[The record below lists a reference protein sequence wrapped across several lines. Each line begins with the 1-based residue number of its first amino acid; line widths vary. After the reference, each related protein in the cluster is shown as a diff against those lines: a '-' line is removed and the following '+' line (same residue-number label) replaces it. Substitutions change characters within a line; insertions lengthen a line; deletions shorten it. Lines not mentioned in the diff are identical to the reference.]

1 MESFINAIMS
11 GLISGSLYAS
21 MALGLT
27 ILYGISHVWN
37 FGHGIIAVTG
47 GYITWTL
54 MDRLGLGLLPS
65 LILSLPAMAIFG
77 WLLYLLTISRL
88 LKKPNWEYSTIIFLL
103 GFAIL
108 LENAIQQIFG
118 PRIKSIPKFVQG
130 SIEIGMISITWQEI
144 ILAVIV
150 ITAIISL
157 NLFFKFTQLGQ
168 AMRAVAESPEGAKV
182 VGINIQKIF
191 GYTFALAFIMTG
203 LSGILLGTKYY
214 MTPHV
219 GWHWMIIGFIVV
231 VFGGLGSTT
240 GTIYAAMILGLIEAF
255 VSLYLGMIW
264 VWPVWFIIFVITLL
278 VRPQGILGGRA
289 G

>member
-1 MESFINAIMS
+1 MESFVNAIVS

-37 FGHGIIAVTG
+37 FGHGIIAVVG
-47 GYITWTL
+47 GYITWTF
-54 MDRLGLGLLPS
+54 MEQLGLGIVPS
-65 LILSLPAMAIFG
+65 LVLSLPVMAIFG
-77 WLLYLLTISRL
+77 WLLYRLTIRRL
-88 LKKPNWEYSTIIFLL
+88 LEKPDWEYSTIIFLL

-118 PRIKSIPKFVQG
+118 PRIKSVPKIFQG
-130 SIEIGMISITWQEI
+130 SVEIGAVSITWQEI
-144 ILAVIV
+144 ALAVIV
-150 ITAIISL
+150 VAAIFGL
-157 NLFFKFTQLGQ
+157 NLFFKYAQLGQ
-168 AMRAVAESPEGAKV
+168 AMRAVAESTEGAKV

-191 GYTFALAFIMTG
+191 GYTFALAFAMTG

-219 GWHWMIIGFIVV
+219 GWDWMIKGFLIV

-240 GTIYAAMILGLIEAF
+240 GTIYAAVILGLVEAL
-255 VSLYLGMIW
+255 VALYLGMIW
-264 VWPVWFIIFVITLL
+264 VWPVWFVIFIVTLL
-278 VRPQGILGGRA
+278 IRPQGILGGRD
-289 G
+289 

>member
-1 MESFINAIMS
+1 
-11 GLISGSLYAS
+11 

-37 FGHGIIAVTG
+37 FGHGIIAVVG

-54 MDRLGLGLLPS
+54 MEQLGLGIVPS
-65 LILSLPAMAIFG
+65 LILSLPVMAIFG
-77 WLLYLLTISRL
+77 WLLYLLTIRRL
-88 LKKPNWEYSTIIFLL
+88 LEKPDWEYSTIIFLL

-118 PRIKSIPKFVQG
+118 PRIKSVPKIFQG
-130 SIEIGMISITWQEI
+130 SVEIGAVSVTWQEI
-144 ILAVIV
+144 ALAVIV
-150 ITAIISL
+150 VAAIIGL
-157 NLFFKFTQLGQ
+157 NLFFKYTQLGQ
-168 AMRAVAESPEGAKV
+168 AMRAVAESTEGAKV

-191 GYTFALAFIMTG
+191 GYTFALAFAMTG

-219 GWHWMIIGFIVV
+219 GWDWMIKGFLIV

-240 GTIYAAMILGLIEAF
+240 GTIYAAVILGLVEAL
-255 VSLYLGMIW
+255 VALHLGMIW
-264 VWPVWFIIFVITLL
+264 VWPVWFVIFIVTLL
-278 VRPQGILGGRA
+278 IRPQGILGGRA
-289 G
+289 